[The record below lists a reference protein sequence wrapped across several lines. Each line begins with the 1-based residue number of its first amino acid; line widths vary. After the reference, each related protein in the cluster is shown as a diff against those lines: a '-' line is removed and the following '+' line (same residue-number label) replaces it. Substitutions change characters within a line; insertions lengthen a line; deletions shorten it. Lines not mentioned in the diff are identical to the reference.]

1 MLQSARHLKT
11 VAFTAALAGAFVI
24 AACNDDDDD
33 LTNPVEEAFAVNMN
47 GANERP
53 TPVTTTAT
61 GTADLTFTGSGPIG
75 FTITVAGLSGAA
87 TAAHIHGPADASEV
101 ADPIV
106 TFTGLASTEN
116 GQLVSGSITTTGVA
130 SVSLDSLK
138 RLLRNGK
145 AYINV
150 HTAANPNG
158 EIRGQVVA
166 QQ

>member
-1 MLQSARHLKT
+1 MLQSIRPLR
-11 VAFTAALAGAFVI
+11 TAGILISLGGALAI

-33 LTNPVEEAFAVNMN
+33 LTNPVEEEFTVALN
-47 GANERP
+47 GGNERP
-53 TPVTTTAT
+53 NPVTTDAT
-61 GTADLTFTGSGPIG
+61 GTADLSFTGAGPIAYNISVG
-75 FTITVAGLSGAA
+75 GLSGAA
-87 TAAHIHGPADASEV
+87 TAAHIHGPADISQT

-106 TFTGLASTEN
+106 TFTNLSTSPN

-130 SVSLDSLK
+130 TISLDSLK